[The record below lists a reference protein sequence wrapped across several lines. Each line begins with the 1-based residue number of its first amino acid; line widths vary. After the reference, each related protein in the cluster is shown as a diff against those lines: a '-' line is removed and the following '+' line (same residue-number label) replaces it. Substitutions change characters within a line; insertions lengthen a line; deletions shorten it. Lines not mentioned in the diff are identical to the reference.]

1 MEKEKL
7 YQITMTESQL
17 RLISHAVEDW
27 CRFLS
32 GQCELDH
39 ATSYAKDIHGV
50 REMLNNFIRPYI
62 VPELR
67 HIGQSYDWAGNGC
80 PNEHQKKAIAMSY
93 MIYRE
98 IIHYL
103 TTHNDKDNSWNVYNS
118 PTLTCK
124 EQGPLIKIEEVNNG
138 NKTT

>member
-1 MEKEKL
+1 MKKEKL

-17 RLISHAVEDW
+17 RLIADAVEDW
-27 CRFLS
+27 HRFLA
-32 GQCELDH
+32 GQCEMNN
-39 ATSYAKDIHGV
+39 ATSLLDNGHEVSNLLDK
-50 REMLNNFIRPYI
+50 LIRSQV
-62 VPELR
+62 VPELK
-67 HIGQSYDWAGNGC
+67 HYGQSYDWAGNGC

-98 IIHYL
+98 IIHYF

-124 EQGPLIKIEEVNNG
+124 EQGPLIKIEEAKNEP
-138 NKTT
+138 